1 MDTHSRFICSII
13 SKHPACKNAPPFF
26 SILCALL
33 IGSCTLIQN
42 ESSGAG
48 SFDTLSWN
56 KLEQSYPLINHWH
69 FRHGDSL
76 AWALPDYDDNHWEK
90 LYEDSDRTKALSV
103 YADQYGVMWFRV
115 HLWADTSMVSKML
128 ALSTNLLGA
137 CEIYMDGKLVR
148 TIGTLGI
155 SRKKEVSGFR
165 IKSIPLPFSWD
176 RPGAHLL
183 AFRITNYSE
192 KEKAYYIHFSSNT
205 GFIQFESKISKL
217 DNEMNGLLDFSDES
231 KILIFSGI
239 FITLTLF
246 HFVLFLYYRKNRT
259 NLYYSLF
266 TFFLSIIFFGSYQI
280 ISGTDLHATQQIVLL
295 EMCAV
300 FLAPLFFLALLYQVF
315 YKRLLPV
322 YWILIVLLVA
332 AGLFLFYTENKSIGG
347 LLIAIFLIG
356 VIIETIRI
364 FVRAWVKKKDGAGI
378 FLLGILFPPIGTLL
392 LWIISIIA
400 GKIGLPGWEKSLSR
414 ILEQFFGYAML
425 LSVSVSMTIY
435 LARDFAR
442 MNKKLQL
449 QLREIKQLFE
459 KTVVQESERKRI
471 LENQKTELERK
482 VIERTAEVTEQKGE
496 IERKN
501 RDILDN
507 LNYAKRIQSAILPE
521 TSLIHNSLPDSFILY
536 RPKDIVSG
544 DFYTFSHK
552 DNRILLSVADCTG
565 HGVTGAFMSMIGSS
579 QLNQIIN
586 ERGITQPAKILNHL
600 NTGIA
605 EALKQNATDVNDGMD
620 IALCSFSPDT
630 RSLEFAGA
638 NRPMWLIRGGEWFEI
653 KPDKLAIG
661 GFRVQREAV
670 FTNHEIQLQ
679 PGDAIYL
686 FTDGFADQ
694 FGGPDGKKMLSKRF
708 RELLISMQSES
719 MQEQERKL
727 NHYFDKWKNS
737 LEQVDDV
744 LVIGIRI

>member
-1 MDTHSRFICSII
+1 
-13 SKHPACKNAPPFF
+13 
-26 SILCALL
+26 
-33 IGSCTLIQN
+33 
-42 ESSGAG
+42 
-48 SFDTLSWN
+48 
-56 KLEQSYPLINHWH
+56 
-69 FRHGDSL
+69 
-76 AWALPDYDDNHWEK
+76 
-90 LYEDSDRTKALSV
+90 
-103 YADQYGVMWFRV
+103 
-115 HLWADTSMVSKML
+115 
-128 ALSTNLLGA
+128 
-137 CEIYMDGKLVR
+137 
-148 TIGTLGI
+148 
-155 SRKKEVSGFR
+155 
-165 IKSIPLPFSWD
+165 
-176 RPGAHLL
+176 
-183 AFRITNYSE
+183 
-192 KEKAYYIHFSSNT
+192 
-205 GFIQFESKISKL
+205 
-217 DNEMNGLLDFSDES
+217 
-231 KILIFSGI
+231 
-239 FITLTLF
+239 
-246 HFVLFLYYRKNRT
+246 
-259 NLYYSLF
+259 
-266 TFFLSIIFFGSYQI
+266 
-280 ISGTDLHATQQIVLL
+280 
-295 EMCAV
+295 
-300 FLAPLFFLALLYQVF
+300 
-315 YKRLLPV
+315 
-322 YWILIVLLVA
+322 
-332 AGLFLFYTENKSIGG
+332 
-347 LLIAIFLIG
+347 
-356 VIIETIRI
+356 
-364 FVRAWVKKKDGAGI
+364 
-378 FLLGILFPPIGTLL
+378 
-392 LWIISIIA
+392 
-400 GKIGLPGWEKSLSR
+400 
-414 ILEQFFGYAML
+414 
-425 LSVSVSMTIY
+425 Y

-638 NRPMWLIRGGEWFEI
+638 NRPMWLIRGGEWVEI